1 MKWLL
6 DTCVI
11 SELVAR
17 RPNKGVVDWVDSIEP
32 ESLYL
37 SVITIGEIAKGI
49 QKLPESKRKRELRQ
63 WLEEDLLIRFDGR
76 ILVLGVDVLLALGRL
91 TGTLENKGKTMP
103 AIDSLVAAVAMQWGL
118 TIVTRNVSD
127 YDHSGIPTFNPWSS

>member
-11 SELVAR
+11 SELVSK
-17 RPNKGVVDWVDSIEP
+17 RPNKAVVDWVDSIEP
-32 ESLYL
+32 ENIYL

-49 QKLPESKRKRELRQ
+49 QKLPESKRKRQLQR

-76 ILVLGVDVLLALGRL
+76 ILILDVDVLLVWGQL
-91 TGTLENKGKTMP
+91 TGALENKGKKMP
-103 AIDSLVAAVAMQWGL
+103 AIDSLVAAIALQQNF

-127 YDHSGIPTFNPWSS
+127 YDYSGIPTFNPWSI